1 MLFFSITYIDYFP
14 QKIIA
19 GPYLPDNNCSD
30 ILLLAL
36 PGAGEAIATWLLATT
51 ACCAACRAAAE
62 GRAVKGSADEAANE
76 NSLK

>member
-36 PGAGEAIATWLLATT
+36 PGAGEAIAT
-51 ACCAACRAAAE
+51 
-62 GRAVKGSADEAANE
+62 
-76 NSLK
+76 